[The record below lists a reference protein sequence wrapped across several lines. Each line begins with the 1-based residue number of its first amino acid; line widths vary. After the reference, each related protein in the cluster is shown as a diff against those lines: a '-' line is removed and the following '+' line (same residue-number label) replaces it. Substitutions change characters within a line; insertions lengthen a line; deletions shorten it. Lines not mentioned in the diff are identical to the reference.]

1 MSRVYSFDPI
11 ANINAKVL
19 ILGSMPGAASL
30 RAGEYYAHPRNHFWR
45 LLQALVGLDPAS
57 SYELRIQA
65 LQSANIAL
73 WDVLHSCSREGSMD
87 ASIDKATQTANDFQ
101 TFFAQHPSI
110 THVFF
115 NGSAAEQI
123 YRRVVMPALKSK
135 KIEYMRL
142 LSSSPA
148 NASFSFERKLEAW
161 KSVLSC
167 LS

>member
-1 MSRVYSFDPI
+1 LSRIYSFGPI

-19 ILGSMPGAASL
+19 ILGSMPGTASL

-45 LLQALVGLDPAS
+45 LLQALVGLNPAS

-73 WDVLHSCSREGSMD
+73 WDVLHSCRREGSMD
-87 ASIDKATQTANDFQ
+87 ASIEQATQTANDFQ
-101 TFFAQHPSI
+101 TFFAQHPYI

-123 YRRVVMPALKSK
+123 YRRVVLPAIALNH
-135 KIEYMRL
+135 IEYKRL
-142 LSSSPA
+142 PSSSPA
-148 NASFSFERKLEAW
+148 NATYSFERKLDAW
-161 KSVLSC
+161 KAVTRHL
-167 LS
+167 

>member
-1 MSRVYSFDPI
+1 MSRVYSFEPI
-11 ANINAKVL
+11 ANIDAKVL

-45 LLQALVGLDPAS
+45 LLQALTGLDPAS
-57 SYELRIQA
+57 SYALRIQA

-87 ASIDKATQTANDFQ
+87 ASIDKTSQTANDFQ
-101 TFFAQHPSI
+101 TFFAQHPGI

-115 NGSAAEQI
+115 NGSAAERI
-123 YRRVVMPALKSK
+123 FRRVVLPTLKLK
-135 KIEYMRL
+135 HIEYMRL
-142 LSSSPA
+142 PSSSPA
-148 NASFSFERKLEAW
+148 NASFTFERKLEAW